1 MKKINSMISLA
12 ETENAEPEKNYEEEI
27 VINAI
32 AQLATA
38 NGRIGRVFTNQK
50 TERRTRRQTCMIHTH
65 ADWYAPLQTNN
76 CHFNSTLT
84 ANQIKHR

>member
-1 MKKINSMISLA
+1 MISLA

-27 VINAI
+27 V
-32 AQLATA
+32 
-38 NGRIGRVFTNQK
+38 